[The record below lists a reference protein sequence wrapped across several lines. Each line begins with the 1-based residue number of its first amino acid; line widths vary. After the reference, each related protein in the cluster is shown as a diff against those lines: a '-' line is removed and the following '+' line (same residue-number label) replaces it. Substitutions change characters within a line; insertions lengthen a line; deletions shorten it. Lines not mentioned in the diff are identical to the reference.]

1 MDNARNHAASAG
13 TVLATAAIGLV
24 GLVGGAGCAIAASET
39 RLDPT
44 HRWISKTVESRAQY
58 RYDNKECA
66 AAAGDQS
73 VAASEGSGQRRD
85 APAFAVYERCMGER
99 GYQLATY

>member
-1 MDNARNHAASAG
+1 MDNARNHAVSAG

-24 GLVGGAGCAIAASET
+24 GLIGTAGCAVAASET
-39 RLDPT
+39 RPDPT

-66 AAAGDQS
+66 SAAGDQS
-73 VAASEGSGQRRD
+73 VAEGEGQHRN